1 MSLQPNDL
9 KNFVSEIFTV
19 DSYKSKM
26 GQDKEIAVLAFEV
39 QDQEPAK
46 DLMNFIEKGYDFVLD
61 ADISTGENSKGKY
74 NVFVEMERNRHL
86 PKNISDLL
94 EEVSIITGIE
104 NWKYRY
110 YKNFESM
117 NYNEDS
123 ANEIIPLN
131 SGDYESMIETYNQSE
146 LDRFF
151 NKGVTEQRYVKEN
164 VIEFGRHASGKI
176 RMEVVEEGST
186 EELLTK
192 YAGAVSLDE
201 TSMSEVLFFTKFMG
215 NYNIQKIGENL
226 FFTNG
231 NRTKILKRI

>member
-9 KNFVSEIFTV
+9 KDFVNHIFTI

-39 QDQEPAK
+39 NEQNPAK
-46 DLMNFIEKGYDFVLD
+46 DLVNFIEKGYPFVLD
-61 ADISTGENSKGKY
+61 ADTSTGENKKGKY
-74 NVFVEMERNRHL
+74 DVFVEIERDRHL
-86 PKNISDLL
+86 PKNISDIL
-94 EEVSIITGIE
+94 EEVSKLTGIE
-104 NWKYRY
+104 EWKYRY
-110 YKNFESM
+110 YKNVESKP
-117 NYNEDS
+117 YDISTAES
-123 ANEIIPLN
+123 EIPL
-131 SGDYESMIETYNQSE
+131 SGDAYESMINEYNQSE

-151 NKGVTEQRYVKEN
+151 NRGVTEQHYVKEN
-164 VIEFGRHASGKI
+164 VIEFGRHASGKV
-176 RMEVVEEGST
+176 RMEMVEEGPT

-201 TSMSEVLFFTKFMG
+201 TSMSEVLFLTKFLG

-231 NRTKILKRI
+231 NRTKVMKRI